1 MDAEGSGSGG
11 CEPGCRFD
19 GIPRGQDRRQIE
31 SLNRRDVVEAAHHQD
46 RRGHAGV
53 PEFETLLHRGDAQL
67 VRARGQ
73 KGQRH
78 RNRPMAI
85 GVGFDDS
92 QDGGRADTSRDFL
105 EIVAERGKVDLDDGG
120 IQISVISASFFFT
133 ISSTFR
139 IYASVSF

>member
-1 MDAEGSGSGG
+1 
-11 CEPGCRFD
+11 
-19 GIPRGQDRRQIE
+19 
-31 SLNRRDVVEAAHHQD
+31 
-46 RRGHAGV
+46 
-53 PEFETLLHRGDAQL
+53 
-67 VRARGQ
+67 
-73 KGQRH
+73 
-78 RNRPMAI
+78 MAI
-85 GVGFDDS
+85 GVGFYDS